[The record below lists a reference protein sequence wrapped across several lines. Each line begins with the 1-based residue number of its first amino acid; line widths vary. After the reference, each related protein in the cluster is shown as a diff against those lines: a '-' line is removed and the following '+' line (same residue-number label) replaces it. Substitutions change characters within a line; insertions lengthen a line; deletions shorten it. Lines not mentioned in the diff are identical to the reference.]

1 MKHIHII
8 TYALMLFAL
17 QANQAL
23 SQSFTQTIRGTIL
36 DEDGKFPLIGANVV
50 IAGTNPLIGT
60 TTDQKGEFRFD
71 NVPLG
76 RADLLVTYLGY
87 EDKPISNV
95 LISAGKEV
103 ILAIEMKESLIQIS
117 EVVVKARKNKGDVMN
132 EMALISSRSFSVEE
146 TKRYA
151 GSFQDPSR
159 MVSAYAGVTSNP
171 DGSNDIVVR
180 GNSPKG
186 ILWRLDGIEIPN
198 PNHFANEGETGG
210 PINALNSE
218 LLSNSDFYTGAFSP
232 EYGDVLSGV
241 FDIKMRAGNNQKRE
255 YSVGV
260 GVLGTDITLEG
271 PFKKKYGGSYLL
283 NYRYSSLA
291 LLDQLHLVDFDGV
304 PKYQDATFKLQLPTR
319 RYGTFSLFGLGGASH
334 IYEKAPESEES
345 KRIAYQTDYGAIL
358 GTIGLNHVLTL
369 NDNSFLKLSLSAS
382 NNGSDY
388 YQEEADSAASFSFAG
403 KGNWNKSGLRAAVTW
418 NTKLNSRNRLVAGIN
433 FEEFFYD
440 MSEHYYDSELGRNVT
455 GIDLRRNAGLTQ
467 GYVSWKYRLNNNIT
481 LVSGL
486 HGLYFSVNRELSL
499 EPRLAMHWQVAPGH
513 AFSAGFGIHSKVES
527 IITYYT
533 MLNRQDGSTQT
544 PNRNLSLSK
553 AAHVVA
559 GYEYQISEN
568 LKTKI
573 DLYYQA
579 LYHVPV
585 ENSDTSVFS
594 MLNSD
599 EGYVN
604 VALTNAGKGSN
615 YGLEYTLEH
624 YFTGK
629 YYFLLTASLYQSTYK
644 AKDGISRNTKY
655 NGNYAVNFLAGKEF
669 RVGSGTKANT
679 LSVNAKFFY
688 SGGRRYVPVNLAA
701 SLAKQETVYDFTHA
715 WENRLDDIRQVN
727 LSVSY
732 RMNRP
737 RTSHEL
743 VIDIL
748 NLTNNQSRT
757 WEYYNK
763 YTGKIAYYHQLNL
776 LPNVMYRVHF

>member
-1 MKHIHII
+1 MKI
-8 TYALMLFAL
+8 TRLYLFVWL
-17 QANQAL
+17 LFVLPCPLAL
-23 SQSFTQTIRGTIL
+23 SQSFTQTLRGTIM
-36 DEDGKFPLIGANVV
+36 DEDGKFPLTGANVV
-50 IAGTNPLIGT
+50 IAGTHPLIGT
-60 TTDQKGEFRFD
+60 TTDHKGEFRFD
-71 NVPLG
+71 HVPLG

-87 EDKPISNV
+87 EDKAIPNV

-103 ILAIEMKESLIQIS
+103 ILAIEMKESLTQIS
-117 EVVVKARKNKGDVMN
+117 EVMVKARKNKGDVMN

-171 DGSNDIVVR
+171 NGSNDIVVR

-198 PNHFANEGETGG
+198 PNHFAKEGETGG

-232 EYGDVLSGV
+232 EYGDALSGV

-255 YSVGV
+255 YALGV

-271 PFKKKYGGSYLL
+271 PFKKNYGGSYLF

-304 PKYQDATFKLQLPTR
+304 PKYQDAAFKIQLPTQK
-319 RYGTFSLFGLGGASH
+319 YGTFSLFGVGGDSH

-345 KRIAYQTDYGAIL
+345 KRIAYRTDYGAIL
-358 GTIGLNHVLTL
+358 GTIGLNHVLPL
-369 NDNSFLKLSLSAS
+369 NEYSFLKLSLSAS

-388 YQEEADSAASFSFAG
+388 YQEDADSAATFSFAG
-403 KGNWNKSGLRAAVTW
+403 KGNWDKSVLRAALTW
-418 NTKLNSRNRLVAGIN
+418 NAKLNAHNRLVAGIN
-433 FEEFFYD
+433 VAEFFYD
-440 MSEHYYDSELGRNVT
+440 MSEHYYDTELGRNVT
-455 GIDLRRNAGLTQ
+455 GIDLQRNAGMTQ
-467 GYVSWKYRLNNNIT
+467 GYVSWKYRLNNNVTI
-481 LVSGL
+481 VSVL
-486 HGLYFSVNRELSL
+486 HGLYFSINRELSL

-513 AFSAGFGIHSKVES
+513 AFNAGFGIHSKAES

-533 MLNRQDGSTQT
+533 QVNHPDGTTGT
-544 PNRNLSLSK
+544 PNKNLGLSK
-553 AAHVVA
+553 AAHMVA
-559 GYEYQISEN
+559 GYEVQISEN

-573 DLYYQA
+573 DLYYQS

-585 ENSDTSVFS
+585 ENSDTSVFT

-629 YYFLLTASLYQSTYK
+629 YFFLLTASLYQSTYK
-644 AKDGISRNTKY
+644 AKDGITRNTKY

-688 SGGRRYVPVNLAA
+688 SGGRRYLPVNLAA
-701 SLAKQETVYDFTHA
+701 SREQQETVYDYTHA
-715 WENRLDDIRQVN
+715 WERKLDDIRQIN

-743 VIDIL
+743 VIDIV
-748 NLTNNQSRT
+748 NVTNSQART

-763 YTGKIAYYHQLNL
+763 YTGNIEYYHQLNL